1 MARRPSSA
9 KVKKRK
15 PLADKGANGNRSVVV
30 GVHLLKKI
38 AAIEGPATLGE
49 IAAAAEMSASRT
61 HRYLAG
67 LIQTGLVEQD
77 PNTGRYELG
86 STIVELGLTALGR
99 TDAVKLGG
107 ETLTLLTERTGLVS
121 LLSTWGSHGPT
132 IIKWE
137 QGRLNTAVRIREGRN
152 LPLLTTATGRVFLA
166 FVPENEIKSLLDHE
180 LARQKEMLP
189 KSRAKDLS
197 DVQSLRA
204 EVLRHG
210 LGRMIGEENPGL
222 VALAAPVFDHDGRIV
237 MAITLV
243 SIIGTM
249 NADYDGG
256 PAREL
261 KATANQLSR
270 RLGAPLPMVRNAG
283 ESLPL
288 IKKAVAQQ

>member
-1 MARRPSSA
+1 MPRRSSPE

-15 PLADKGANGNRSVVV
+15 TQSAKGANGNRSVVV
-30 GVHLLKKI
+30 GVHLLKTI

-49 IAAAAEMSASRT
+49 IATQAGMSASRT

-77 PNTGRYELG
+77 QNSGRYALG
-86 STIVELGLTALGR
+86 ATIVELGLTALGR
-99 TDAVKLGG
+99 TDAVKLGV
-107 ETLTLLTERTGLVS
+107 ETLNLVTERTGLVS

-166 FVPENEIKSLLDHE
+166 FMPESELKDLLAHE
-180 LARQKEMLP
+180 LARQTEMLP
-189 KSRAKDLS
+189 KSKAMDMS
-197 DVQSLRA
+197 DVQALRA

-222 VALAAPVFDHDGRIV
+222 VAVAAPVFDHDGRIV
-237 MAITLV
+237 MTITLV
-243 SIIGTM
+243 SIIGTVDV
-249 NADYDGG
+249 DYDGA

-261 KATANQLSR
+261 KAMANQLSR
-270 RLGAPLPMVRNAG
+270 RLGAPLPMVRAAG
-283 ESLPL
+283 ETPPL
-288 IKKAVAQQ
+288 IKKAATRS

>member
-1 MARRPSSA
+1 MARRSPE
-9 KVKKRK
+9 KVRKKK
-15 PLADKGANGNRSVVV
+15 TQPAKGANGNRSVVV
-30 GVHLLKKI
+30 GVHLLKTI
-38 AAIEGPATLGE
+38 AAIEGPANLGE
-49 IAAAAEMSASRT
+49 IAAQAGMSASRT

-77 PNTGRYELG
+77 QNSGRYALG
-86 STIVELGLTALGR
+86 ATIVELGLTALGR

-107 ETLTLLTERTGLVS
+107 ETLSLLTERTGLVS

-166 FVPENEIKSLLDHE
+166 FMPDNEVKDLLDHE
-180 LARQKEMLP
+180 LARQTEMLP
-189 KSRAKDLS
+189 KRDLS
-197 DVQSLRA
+197 DVQALRA

-222 VALAAPVFDHDGRIV
+222 VAIAAPVFDHDGRIV
-237 MAITLV
+237 MTITLV

-249 NADYDGG
+249 DADYDGA

-270 RLGAPLPMVRNAG
+270 RLGAPLPMVRAAG
-283 ESLPL
+283 ETLPL
-288 IKKAVAQQ
+288 IKKAATRS

>member
-1 MARRPSSA
+1 MPRRSSPE

-15 PLADKGANGNRSVVV
+15 TQSAKGANGNRSVVV
-30 GVHLLKKI
+30 GVHLLKTI

-49 IAAAAEMSASRT
+49 IAVQAGMSASRT

-77 PNTGRYELG
+77 QNSGRYALG
-86 STIVELGLTALGR
+86 ATIVELGLTALGR
-99 TDAVKLGG
+99 TDAVKLGV
-107 ETLTLLTERTGLVS
+107 ETLNLVTERTGLVS

-166 FVPENEIKSLLDHE
+166 FMPESELKDLLAHE
-180 LARQKEMLP
+180 LARQTEMLP
-189 KSRAKDLS
+189 KSKAMDMS
-197 DVQSLRA
+197 DVQALRA

-222 VALAAPVFDHDGRIV
+222 VAVAAPVFDHDGRIV
-237 MAITLV
+237 MTITLV
-243 SIIGTM
+243 SIIGTVDV
-249 NADYDGG
+249 DYDGA

-261 KATANQLSR
+261 KAIANQLSR
-270 RLGAPLPMVRNAG
+270 RLGAPLPMVRAAG
-283 ESLPL
+283 ETPPL
-288 IKKAVAQQ
+288 IKKAATRS

>member
-1 MARRPSSA
+1 M
-9 KVKKRK
+9 KKRK
-15 PLADKGANGNRSVVV
+15 TAPVKGANGNRSVVV
-30 GVHLLKKI
+30 GVHLLKTI
-38 AAIEGPATLGE
+38 AAIDGPATLGD
-49 IAAAAEMSASRT
+49 IAAKAGMSASRT

-67 LIQTGLVEQD
+67 LIQTGLVEQEL
-77 PNTGRYELG
+77 NSGRYALG
-86 STIVELGLTALGR
+86 ATIVELGLTALGR

-107 ETLTLLTERTGLVS
+107 ETLSLLTERTGLVS

-166 FVPENEIKSLLDHE
+166 YVPEQDIHDLLQQE
-180 LARQKEMLP
+180 LARQSASP
-189 KSRAKDLS
+189 KSKLRDMA
-197 DVQSLRA
+197 DVQALRA

-210 LGRMIGEENPGL
+210 FGRMIGEENPGL

-237 MAITLV
+237 LTITLV

-249 NADYDGG
+249 DAEYDGE

-261 KATANQLSR
+261 KAMAHQLSR
-270 RLGAPLPMVRNAG
+270 RLGAPMPMVRSAG
-283 ESLPL
+283 EPLPL
-288 IKKAVAQQ
+288 IKQAAARI

>member
-1 MARRPSSA
+1 MARRSPE
-9 KVKKRK
+9 KVRKRK
-15 PLADKGANGNRSVVV
+15 TPPVKGANGNRSVVV
-30 GVHLLKKI
+30 GVHLLKTI

-49 IAAAAEMSASRT
+49 IAAQADMSASRT

-77 PNTGRYELG
+77 PNSGRYALG
-86 STIVELGLTALGR
+86 ATIVELGLTALGR

-166 FVPENEIKSLLDHE
+166 FMPESDVKALLQQE
-180 LARQKEMLP
+180 LARQTEMLP
-189 KSRAKDLS
+189 KSKARDQS
-197 DVQSLRA
+197 DVQALRA

-237 MAITLV
+237 MTMTLV

-249 NADYDGG
+249 DAEYDGA

-270 RLGAPLPMVRNAG
+270 RLGAPLPMVRTAG
-283 ESLPL
+283 ETLPL
-288 IKKAVAQQ
+288 IKKAAARS